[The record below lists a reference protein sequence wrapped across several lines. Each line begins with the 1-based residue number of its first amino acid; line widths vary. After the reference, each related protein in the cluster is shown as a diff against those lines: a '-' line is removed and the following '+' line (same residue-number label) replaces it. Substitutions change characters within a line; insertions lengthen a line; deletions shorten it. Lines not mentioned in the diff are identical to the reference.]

1 MNVDHPLYWTHI
13 LCRVDRGQQADDP
26 PKTDDRM
33 NVDERILCV
42 EWTVEQAEDPPN
54 PPAIVRPPGLVPL
67 LPTSRPPQ
75 ACFWGG

>member
-1 MNVDHPLYWTHI
+1 MDRGRQAEDPRKTDDRMNVDHPLYWTHI

-42 EWTVEQAEDPPN
+42 EWTVAAGGG
-54 PPAIVRPPGLVPL
+54 PAQSSGD
-67 LPTSRPPQ
+67 
-75 ACFWGG
+75 